1 MNSATLSRRAM
12 LGSGLAATLA
22 PAAMAATGTPLEKA
36 VQNAVTAL
44 MRSGKTPGVSAAV
57 IHGDTLLTAVAGK
70 ADPERGLRMAPET
83 RLMSGSTG
91 KTFAAATAMKLVEEG
106 KLSLDAPIA
115 PLFVD
120 TAWYPRLPNADALTL
135 RMLLMH
141 TGGFPQF
148 LDVPGFMARY
158 LWDSMRGR
166 STAYSPEEMLAL
178 ILDRDPLNPPGKAHH
193 YSDLHYHLAGLVMER
208 ATGRSYYHLL
218 QEKILNPLALTDV
231 IPSASRKLPG
241 LAAGYARGDILAA
254 IAGQTGRTLDATGAL
269 RIDPVLE
276 WTGGGLALTPRA
288 LARFTRALALGRIVQ
303 PATLTLMKSSSLPL
317 PTGPGVTSRYGLGLF
332 ITDRPE
338 FGRYIGHSGFFP
350 GYTSNVAHFQ
360 DHGLTVAVQ
369 FNTDSGPDVNDALRA
384 IAQAA
389 IAALPPAA

>member
-1 MNSATLSRRAM
+1 MSGPTVSRRG
-12 LGSGLAATLA
+12 LIGSGLAASLA
-22 PAAMAATGTPLEKA
+22 PAALAEGGPALAKA
-36 VQNAVTAL
+36 VQDATTGL
-44 MRSGKTPGVSAAV
+44 MRTGKTPGVSAAV
-57 IHGDTLLTAVAGK
+57 IHEDTLLTAVAGK
-70 ADPERGLRMAPET
+70 ADPERGLRMSPET

-91 KTFAAATAMKLVEEG
+91 KTFAAATAMRLIEDG
-106 KLSLDAPIA
+106 RLSLDTPIA
-115 PLFVD
+115 PLFAD
-120 TAWYPRLPNADALTL
+120 TAWYSRLPNAEALTL

-166 STAYSPEEMLAL
+166 STAYSPEDMLAF
-178 ILDRDPLNPPGKAHH
+178 ILDREPLNAPGKAHH

-208 ATGRSYYHLL
+208 TTGRRYYDLL
-218 QEKILNPLALTDV
+218 QEQILAPLGLTDV
-231 IPSASRKLPG
+231 IPSDRRSLPG
-241 LAAGYARGDILAA
+241 LAVGYARGDILAA
-254 IAGQTGRTLDATGAL
+254 IAGQTGRTLDDSGAL

-288 LARFTRALALGRIVQ
+288 LARFYRALALGRIVK
-303 PATLTLMKSSSLPL
+303 PETLALMQSSSLPL

-350 GYTSNVAHFQ
+350 GYTSNVAYFL

-369 FNTDSGPDVNDALRA
+369 FNTDSGPDVNDALRS
-384 IAQAA
+384 IAKSA
-389 IAALPPAA
+389 IAAL

>member
-1 MNSATLSRRAM
+1 MTSLAVSRRHL
-12 LGSGLAATLA
+12 LGSGLAASVAHPLLAAGA
-22 PAAMAATGTPLEKA
+22 PALEQA
-36 VQNAVTAL
+36 VQDAVTAL
-44 MRSGKTPGVSAAV
+44 MRTGKTPGVSAAV
-57 IHGDTLLTAVAGK
+57 IHGNTLLTGVAGQ
-70 ADPERGLRMAPET
+70 ADPERGLKMSPET

-106 KLSLDAPIA
+106 KLSLDTPIA
-115 PLFVD
+115 PLFAD
-120 TAWYPRLPNADALTL
+120 TAWYARLPNAEALTL

-178 ILDRDPLNPPGKAHH
+178 ILDREPLNAPGKAHH

-208 ATGRSYYHLL
+208 ATGRSYYDLL
-218 QEKILNPLALTDV
+218 QEKILTPLALTDV
-231 IPSASRKLPG
+231 IPSDRRKLPG
-241 LAAGYARGDILAA
+241 LAAGYSRGDILAA
-254 IAGQTGRTLDATGAL
+254 FAGQTGRTLDDSGAL

-288 LARFTRALALGRIVQ
+288 LARFYRALALGRIVK
-303 PATLTLMKSSSLPL
+303 PETLALMQSSSLPL

-332 ITDRPE
+332 LTDRPE

-350 GYTSNVAHFQ
+350 GYTSNVAHFL

-369 FNTDSGPDVNDALRA
+369 FNTDSGPDVNDALRS
-384 IAQAA
+384 IAKAA
-389 IAALPPAA
+389 IGAL

>member
-1 MNSATLSRRAM
+1 MSGPALSRRTV
-12 LGSGLAATLA
+12 LGTGLAATVA
-22 PAAMAATGTPLEKA
+22 PAALAGGAPALERA
-36 VQNAVTAL
+36 VQESVTAL

-57 IHGDTLLTAVAGK
+57 IHGDTLLTGVAGK
-70 ADPERGLRMAPET
+70 ADPERGLRMAPDT

-91 KTFAAATAMKLVEEG
+91 KTFAAATALSLVEEG

-115 PLFVD
+115 PLFAD
-120 TAWYPRLPNADALTL
+120 TAWYARLPNADALTL

-141 TGGFPQF
+141 SGGFPQF

-166 STAYSPEEMLAL
+166 STAYSPEEMLGF
-178 ILDRDPLNPPGKAHH
+178 ILDKPPLNAPGKAHN

-208 ATGRSYYHLL
+208 ATGRDYYDLL
-218 QEKILNPLALTDV
+218 QERILAPLGLADV
-231 IPSASRKLPG
+231 IPSDRRRLPG

-254 IAGQTGRTLDATGAL
+254 FAGQTGRTLDDSGAL

-288 LARFTRALALGRIVQ
+288 LARFYRALALGRILKPETV
-303 PATLTLMKSSSLPL
+303 ALMKSSSLPL
-317 PTGPGVTSRYGLGLF
+317 PTGPGVTSRYGLGIF
-332 ITDRPE
+332 ITERPE

-350 GYTSNVAHFQ
+350 GYTSNVAHFL

-369 FNTDSGPDVNDALRA
+369 FNTDSGPDVNESLRS

-389 IAALPPAA
+389 IAAL

>member
-1 MNSATLSRRAM
+1 MSGPRLSRRVL

-22 PAAMAATGTPLEKA
+22 APLLAAEAAAQQAALADA
-36 VQNAVTAL
+36 VSAL
-44 MRSGKTPGVSAAV
+44 IKTGKTPGVSAAIIRDGQLV
-57 IHGDTLLTAVAGK
+57 TGVAGY
-70 ADPERGLRMAPET
+70 ADPERKLRMTPAT

-91 KTFAAATAMKLVEEG
+91 KSFAAVTAMRLVEEG
-106 KLSLDAPIA
+106 RLSLDAPIA
-115 PLFVD
+115 PLFAD
-120 TAWYPRLPNADALTL
+120 TAWYARLPNAEALTL

-178 ILDRDPLNPPGKAHH
+178 ILDTPPLNPPGKAHH

-208 ATGRSYYHLL
+208 ATGRDYYDLL
-218 QEKILNPLALTDV
+218 QEKVLAPLGLADV
-231 IPSASRKLPG
+231 IPANRPALPG

-254 IAGQTGRTLDATGAL
+254 FAGQTGRTLDESGAL
-269 RIDPVLE
+269 RVDPTLE

-288 LARFTRALALGRIVQ
+288 LARFYEALAAGRLVK
-303 PATLTLMKSSSLPL
+303 PETLALMMSSSLPL
-317 PTGPGVTSRYGLGLF
+317 PTGPGVKARYGLGLF
-332 ITDRPE
+332 VTERE
-338 FGRYIGHSGFFP
+338 GFGRYISHSGFFP
-350 GYTSNVAHFQ
+350 GYTSNVAHFL

-369 FNTDSGPDVNDALRA
+369 FNTDSGPDVNDALRS
-384 IAQAA
+384 
-389 IAALPPAA
+389 IAAASLGLKA

>member
-1 MNSATLSRRAM
+1 MNGLVVSRRGLVGA
-12 LGSGLAATLA
+12 GLAASLA
-22 PAAMAATGTPLEKA
+22 PAALAGSTPALEKA
-36 VQNAVTAL
+36 VQDAVTEL
-44 MRSGKTPGVSAAV
+44 LRSGKTPGISAAV
-57 IHGDTLLTAVAGK
+57 IHGDTLLTGVAGK
-70 ADPERGLRMAPET
+70 ADPERGLRMSPET

-106 KLSLDAPIA
+106 RLSLDTPIA
-115 PLFVD
+115 PLFAD
-120 TAWYPRLPNADALTL
+120 TAWYSRLPNADALTL

-178 ILDRDPLNPPGKAHH
+178 ILDREPLNAPGMAHH

-208 ATGRSYYHLL
+208 ATGRRYYDLL
-218 QEKILNPLALTDV
+218 QEKILTPLGLTDV
-231 IPSASRKLPG
+231 IPSDRRTLPG

-254 IAGQTGRTLDATGAL
+254 IAGQTGRTLDNSGAL

-288 LARFTRALALGRIVQ
+288 LARFYRALALGRIVK
-303 PATLTLMKSSSLPL
+303 PETLALMQSSSMPL
-317 PTGPGVTSRYGLGLF
+317 PTGPGVTSRYGLGMF
-332 ITDRPE
+332 VTDRPE

-350 GYTSNVAHFQ
+350 GYTSNVAHFL

-369 FNTDSGPDVNDALRA
+369 FNTDTGPDVNDALRS
-384 IAQAA
+384 IAKAA
-389 IAALPPAA
+389 ITAL

>member
-1 MNSATLSRRAM
+1 MTVPALSRRVV
-12 LGSGLAATLA
+12 LGTGLAATVAPSVLA
-22 PAAMAATGTPLEKA
+22 AAPPALEKA
-36 VQNAVTAL
+36 VQDAVTAL
-44 MRSGKTPGVSAAV
+44 MRTGKTPGVSAAV

-91 KTFAAATAMKLVEEG
+91 KTFAAATALSLVEEG
-106 KLSLDAPIA
+106 RLSLDARIA
-115 PLFVD
+115 PLFAD
-120 TAWYPRLPNADALTL
+120 AAWYPRLPNADALTL

-166 STAYSPEEMLAL
+166 STAYSPEEMLAF
-178 ILDRDPLNPPGKAHH
+178 ILDTPPLNPPGKAHN

-208 ATGRSYYHLL
+208 TTGRSYYDLL
-218 QEKILNPLALTDV
+218 KERVLAPLGLADV
-231 IPSASRKLPG
+231 IPSDRRQLPG

-254 IAGQTGRTLDATGAL
+254 FAGQTGRTLDDSGAL

-288 LARFTRALALGRIVQ
+288 LARFYRALALGRILKPETV
-303 PATLTLMKSSSLPL
+303 ALMKSSSLPL
-317 PTGPGVTSRYGLGLF
+317 PTGPGVTSRYGLGIF

-350 GYTSNVAHFQ
+350 GYTSNAAHFL

-369 FNTDSGPDVNDALRA
+369 FNTDSGPDVNESLRS

-389 IAALPPAA
+389 IAAL